1 MPRLIATVT
10 FLGFALAPAGAWAQ
24 TPSLPQAEL
33 GVQASIQT
41 GERHALSWSPRFSL
55 TLTPTSALEF
65 TADVRPARSDPS
77 AVRTSSQW
85 YAVHLRQLLFQRGR
99 WQVSGVVGAGGGQT
113 TMAFPGQTIDY
124 GSRTVIFA
132 PGEFRDAGFAAH
144 VGAAAQYEVS
154 GRLAVR
160 ADVRAT
166 ASNSGGLRAMIGG
179 VVPLGRRFRADSA
192 RTNLMDEYDSLTN
205 GLVIGAAS
213 GAASTAALAGFY
225 SVLLCEQDDCGGFF
239 VGAVLAGAAIGTAV
253 GGVLGG
259 VIDSLIPGKRKA
271 P

>member
-24 TPSLPQAEL
+24 APGPPKAEL
-33 GVQASIQT
+33 GLQASMLT
-41 GERHALSWSPRFSL
+41 GERNALSWSPRFSL

-77 AVRTSSQW
+77 KVRTSSQW
-85 YAVHLRQLLFQRGR
+85 YAVHLRQMLFQRGR

-113 TMAFPGQTIDY
+113 TEAFPGETINY
-124 GSRTVIFA
+124 GNGVVIYPPRT
-132 PGEFRDAGFAAH
+132 FRHAGFAAH
-144 VGAAAQYEVS
+144 VGAAAQYEIS

-166 ASNSGGLRAMIGG
+166 DSNSGGLRAMIGG
-179 VVPLGRRFRADSA
+179 VVPLGRRFAADSS
-192 RTNLMDEYDSLTN
+192 RKNLMDDYDSVTN
-205 GLVIGAAS
+205 GLVLGAAS
-213 GAASTAALAGFY
+213 GAAVTAALAGFL
-225 SVLLCEQDDCGGFF
+225 SVALCDQNDCDGLF
-239 VGAVLAGAAIGTAV
+239 VGAALAGAAIGTGV

-259 VIDSLIPGKRKA
+259 VIDSLIPGTRK
-271 P
+271 

>member
-1 MPRLIATVT
+1 MLHLIATVT
-10 FLGFALAPAGAWAQ
+10 FLGFSLVPAGAWAQ
-24 TPSLPQAEL
+24 APSPPQAEL
-33 GVQASIQT
+33 GLQASIQT
-41 GERHALSWSPRFSL
+41 GERQALSWSPRFSL
-55 TLTPTSALEF
+55 RLTPTSALEF
-65 TADVRPARSDPS
+65 TADVRPARSDPF

-85 YAVHLRQLLFQRGR
+85 YGVHLRQMLFQRGR
-99 WQVSGVVGAGGGQT
+99 WQVSGVVGGGGRQT
-113 TMAFPGQTIDY
+113 TTAFPGQTINHGNGVVVY
-124 GSRTVIFA
+124 P
-132 PGEFRDAGFAAH
+132 PGTFREAGFAAH

-179 VVPLGRRFRADSA
+179 VVPLDRRFPADSS
-192 RTNLMDEYDSLTN
+192 RQNLMDDYDSVAN

-213 GAASTAALAGFY
+213 GAAATAALAGFY
-225 SVLLCEQDDCGGFF
+225 SVVFCEQDDCGGVF
-239 VGAVLAGAAIGTAV
+239 VGAVLVGAAIGTAV

-259 VIDSLIPGKRKA
+259 VIDSLIPGKRQQ